1 MKAYCINL
9 RRRTDRWSFMSGQ
22 FKRLNLAVERFDA
35 VDGETLVP
43 EVVGMSRPGG
53 VACTMSHLAI
63 VKDAR
68 QRGSAAIM
76 VFEDDAVLCKDFN
89 ERLEL
94 FLTDAPADWDMLYLG
109 ISAITDEIPITQYVY
124 RLLNGWTTHAYIL
137 RNKMFDEVIRRM
149 GDQPNREPDE
159 YYNAMMPERNCY
171 VFLPCL
177 SYQRADWSDI
187 RGRFRAD
194 EDRFAGLYADD
205 LLGAGRRAGAP

>member
-22 FKRLNLAVERFDA
+22 FKRLNLTVERFDA
-35 VDGETLVP
+35 VDGETLAP
-43 EVVGMSRPGG
+43 EVVGTNRPGG

-63 VKDAR
+63 IEDAR
-68 QRGSAAIM
+68 RRGYEAIM

-94 FLTDAPADWDMLYLG
+94 FLTHAPADWDMLYLG
-109 ISAITDEIPITQYVY
+109 ISAMTNEIPVTQNIY
-124 RLLNGWTTHAYIL
+124 RLLDGWTTHAYIL

-149 GDQPNREPDE
+149 GDQPNGEPDE

-194 EDRFAGLYADD
+194 EDRFTGLYADD
-205 LLGAGRRAGAP
+205 LLGAGRRA